1 MISTAIAIQNAT
13 GDAVTDIS
21 TMIRAKNIYQNKDN
35 MTNDEFAEA
44 MFEYS
49 AHLASVTATLVIG
62 AVMSKS
68 DIDTLLSTINEIESM
83 GKDIE

>member
-1 MISTAIAIQNAT
+1 MISTALAIQNAT
-13 GDAVTDIS
+13 GDAVTDIT

>member
-83 GKDIE
+83 GNDIE

>member
-1 MISTAIAIQNAT
+1 MISTALAIQDAT
-13 GDAVTDIS
+13 GNAVTDIS

-68 DIDTLLSTINEIESM
+68 DIDTLLSTIQEIESM
-83 GKDIE
+83 GNDIE

>member
-1 MISTAIAIQNAT
+1 MISTALAIQNAT
-13 GDAVTDIS
+13 GDAVTDIT

-35 MTNDEFAEA
+35 MTNDEFADA

>member
-13 GDAVTDIS
+13 GEAVTDIS

>member
-21 TMIRAKNIYQNKDN
+21 TMIRAKNISQNKDN

-83 GKDIE
+83 GNDIE

>member
-1 MISTAIAIQNAT
+1 MISTALAIQDAT
-13 GDAVTDIS
+13 GNAVTDIS

-83 GKDIE
+83 GNDIE